1 LDPRNVTF
9 GDVGNMVRIAHTSYC
24 PTQRCWAPH
33 C

>member
-9 GDVGNMVRIAHTSYC
+9 GDVGNMVGIAHTSYC